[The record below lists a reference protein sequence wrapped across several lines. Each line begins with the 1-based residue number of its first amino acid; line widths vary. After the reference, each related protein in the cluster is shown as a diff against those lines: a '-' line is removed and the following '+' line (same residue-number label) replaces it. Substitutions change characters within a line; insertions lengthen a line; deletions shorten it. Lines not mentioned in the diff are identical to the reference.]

1 MDFREKIIEVALD
14 LFLKNGIKK
23 ITVRR
28 LIHPLGISSKT
39 FYRYFEDKESLLRIC
54 LERHYAALSND
65 LVQAKDKKNDPIWD
79 LCLILNKLF
88 KLDFGISQDFYADLN
103 YFYPELQEEVVRTY
117 AQESLIHFRGLIVAG
132 MKMELIKPTL
142 NPDLVVE
149 TIGILYMTIT
159 RTNRLKGVAFAP
171 IDVFNNTINVY
182 IQGICTD
189 QGLVEFESFYE
200 QYDK

>member
-1 MDFREKIIEVALD
+1 MDIREKIIDVALD

-28 LIHPLGISSKT
+28 LISPLGISSKT
-39 FYRYFEDKESLLRIC
+39 FYKYFEDKEYLLRIC
-54 LERHYAALSND
+54 LERHYASLSND
-65 LVQAKDKKNDPIWD
+65 FLQSKDKKNDPIWD

-103 YFYPELQEEVVRTY
+103 YFYPELQERVIRAY
-117 AQESLIHFRGLIVAG
+117 AQESLVYFRGLIEAG
-132 MKMELIKPTL
+132 VKMELIKSSI

-159 RTNRLKGVAFAP
+159 RTNRLKGIVFSP
-171 IDVFNNTINVY
+171 KEVFNNTINVY
-182 IQGICTD
+182 IQGICTE
-189 QGLVEFESFYE
+189 QGLAEFESFYE
-200 QYDK
+200 QYDN